1 MSKTYKAVFECK
13 AYGERVVWYVSSRK
27 EAKSMVRGHIT
38 SPYGK
43 NIDKRYKEAEY
54 TLTITELFK
63 SDLDT
68 NYDLA
73 NSWGR
78 D

>member
-13 AYGERVVWYVSSRK
+13 TYGERVVWYVSSRK
-27 EAKSMVRGHIT
+27 EAKSMARSHMT
-38 SPYGK
+38 SLTGK
-43 NIDKRYKEAEY
+43 NLDKKYKGVEY
-54 TLTITELFK
+54 TLTVTEMFK
-63 SDLDT
+63 NDLDT
-68 NYDLA
+68 NYDLV

>member
-13 AYGERVVWYVSSRK
+13 AYGERVVWYVSSHK
-27 EAKSMVRGHIT
+27 EAQTMMRSHIT
-38 SPYGK
+38 SINGK
-43 NIDKRYKEAEY
+43 KVDKRYKDAQY
-54 TLTITELFK
+54 FLTVTEMFT
-63 SDLDT
+63 SNLDT
-68 NYDLA
+68 NYDLG